1 MLLRHGSRAALH
13 LPIQEVEEETEISS
27 SRGPP
32 PHLPSRQIRCHL
44 ILRLAMS
51 AFLKEEK
58 KQCFA
63 EKLGVVWFAFV
74 FLFTE
79 VDIGL
84 KKDALLSA
92 DGSSLEAL
100 LKGDS
105 LEKRTTADLR
115 GSEEDSNQSDYTGSL
130 NPASRIRKVSSS
142 KESSW
147 RFAVPVICPTCLI
160 WLLPHR
166 RESSSQMT
174 SWTT

>member
-1 MLLRHGSRAALH
+1 MNASVVMLLLRHGSRAALH
-13 LPIQEVEEETEISS
+13 LPIQEVEEETAISS

-32 PHLPSRQIRCHL
+32 PHLPSCQIRYHL

-51 AFLKEEK
+51 VFKEE
-58 KQCFA
+58 
-63 EKLGVVWFAFV
+63 EKAMLCSKSPSCLIVINSKFCSLFLLLC

-130 NPASRIRKVSSS
+130 NPATRIRKVSSS
-142 KESSW
+142 KESP
-147 RFAVPVICPTCLI
+147 R
-160 WLLPHR
+160 
-166 RESSSQMT
+166 
-174 SWTT
+174 